1 MERNRG
7 VGDHPRLLEH
17 NMASDKPATP
27 REGRRYRVTALVM
40 LLLVYTFNF
49 VDRQILGILA
59 PAIKADLAL
68 TDTQLGLLGGLA
80 FALLYSTLA
89 IPLAW
94 LADRTSRTWVIT
106 LSLAVWS
113 AFTALCGVAGSF
125 AQLFAFRVGVG
136 VGEAGGVAPSYAVIA
151 DTFAPDRRARAL
163 AVYSLGI
170 PLGSAAGVM
179 LGGYIATSIDWRT
192 AFIAVGVAGLLL
204 APIFRLCVREPVRAS
219 DAHDSEP
226 VRRVFGILARKPSF
240 WLLAFGAS
248 ASSMLGYGLAFWLPS
263 LMQRSFGLDL
273 IETAQFYG
281 GVLLLGGVAGVLL
294 GGVLGDRLGAR
305 DRRMYARI
313 PAIAFV
319 VAVPLFAAG
328 ILSTSVIA
336 AFVFFLVPQALAY
349 VWLAPVITAIQH
361 LVPAHMRATASATF
375 LLINNLIGLGGGS
388 FALGALSDGLAARY
402 GGEALRYAMLSG
414 LVLYLVAALLMW
426 VASTPLRRDWVD
438 QSI

>member
-1 MERNRG
+1 
-7 VGDHPRLLEH
+7 
-17 NMASDKPATP
+17 MASDIPARP

-59 PAIKADLAL
+59 PTIKADLAL

-204 APIFRLCVREPVRAS
+204 APIFRLCVREPIRGSDVR
-219 DAHDSEP
+219 DSEP

-328 ILSTSVIA
+328 ILSTSVMG

-402 GGEALRYAMLSG
+402 GDEALRYAMLSG